1 MKKKYLQE
9 VTSSE
14 SYLSDVPIELLDRFV
29 SNLNSFIFDYRTSL
43 SSSQIMALF
52 KSLREGNFKIKK
64 LDFENLDLSGVKPEI
79 LSSAINN
86 LEEINCFHC
95 PKKHSFFREI
105 DQFGDYLTGHS
116 SLWLMR
122 RV

>member
-9 VTSSE
+9 VMSSE

-79 LSSAINN
+79 LSSAI
-86 LEEINCFHC
+86 
-95 PKKHSFFREI
+95 
-105 DQFGDYLTGHS
+105 
-116 SLWLMR
+116 
-122 RV
+122 